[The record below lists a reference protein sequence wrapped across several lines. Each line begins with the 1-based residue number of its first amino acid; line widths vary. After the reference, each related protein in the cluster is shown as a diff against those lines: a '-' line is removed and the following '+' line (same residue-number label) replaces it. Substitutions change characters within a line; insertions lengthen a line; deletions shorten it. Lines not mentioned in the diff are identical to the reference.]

1 MLSKRWIKPVSSQQ
15 NVIIATL
22 VIIGLIGLYNRIITP
37 HRNYLQ
43 AAQKYEA
50 AADNLTKK
58 KQTIANN
65 LKIRKKELVGLKEQL
80 NSGFEML
87 FEPFEAKEF
96 FNNIQAVS
104 EEAGC
109 IMYSLTFTQADSK
122 SGTNDPNVNIYI
134 TTKGAKLT
142 VLGGYDNITALM
154 NKLQENSKCVRI
166 ESVKIYSDSSFP
178 DYLKCEMSVTIY
190 IMSRKEDRR
199 HET

>member
-22 VIIGLIGLYNRIITP
+22 VIIGMIGLYNRVITP

-43 AAQKYEA
+43 AAQKFEA

-65 LKIRKKELVGLKEQL
+65 LKIRKKELAGLEEQL

-87 FEPFEAKEF
+87 FESIEAKEF

-104 EEAGC
+104 EKTGC
-109 IMYSLTFTQADSK
+109 IMYSLTFSQTDSE
-122 SGTNDPNVNIYI
+122 SGINDPNANIHI
-134 TTKGAKLT
+134 TTKGAKVT
-142 VLGGYDNITALM
+142 ILGGYDNITALM

-190 IMSRKEDRR
+190 ITSRKEVRR

>member
-1 MLSKRWIKPVSSQQ
+1 MLPKRWIKPVRSQQ

-22 VIIGLIGLYNRIITP
+22 VIIAAIGLYNRVITP

-43 AAQKYEA
+43 AAQKYEE
-50 AADNLTKK
+50 AADNLAKK
-58 KQTIANN
+58 KQIITNN
-65 LKIRKKELVGLKEQL
+65 LKIRKKKFTDMEEQL

-96 FNNIQAVS
+96 FNNIQAVTK
-104 EEAGC
+104 EAGC
-109 IMYSLTFTQADSK
+109 IMYSLTFTQTDSE
-122 SGTNDPNVNIYI
+122 SGINDPNANIHI

-142 VLGGYDNITALM
+142 ILGGYDNITALM

-190 IMSRKEDRR
+190 ITSRKEVRR

>member
-22 VIIGLIGLYNRIITP
+22 VIIGMIGLYNRVITP

-43 AAQKYEA
+43 AAQKFEA

-65 LKIRKKELVGLKEQL
+65 LKIRKKELAGLEEQL

-87 FEPFEAKEF
+87 FESIEAKEF

-104 EEAGC
+104 EETGC
-109 IMYSLTFTQADSK
+109 IMYSLTFSQTDSE
-122 SGTNDPNVNIYI
+122 SGINDPNANIHI
-134 TTKGAKLT
+134 TTKGAKVT
-142 VLGGYDNITALM
+142 ILGGYDNITALM

-190 IMSRKEDRR
+190 ITSRKEVRR

>member
-1 MLSKRWIKPVSSQQ
+1 MLIKNWIKPVKSQQ
-15 NVIIATL
+15 NVIFATL
-22 VIIGLIGLYNRIITP
+22 VIIGAIGVYNRVISP

-43 AAQKYEA
+43 AAQRYEA

-58 KQTIANN
+58 KQTIENN
-65 LKIRKKELVGLKEQL
+65 LKIRKKKIESLEEKL

-96 FNNIQAVS
+96 FSNIQAVS

-109 IMYSLTFTQADSK
+109 VMHSVTFTQANLE
-122 SGTNDPNVNIYI
+122 SGIKDPNANIHI
-134 TTKGAKLT
+134 TAKGIKLT

-178 DYLKCEMSVTIY
+178 GYLKCDMSVTIY
-190 IMSRKEDRR
+190 IVSRKEDRR

>member
-15 NVIIATL
+15 NVIIVTL
-22 VIIGLIGLYNRIITP
+22 VIIGIIGLYNWVITP

-43 AAQKYEA
+43 AAQKYEV

-58 KQTIANN
+58 KQTIGNN
-65 LKIRKKELVGLKEQL
+65 LKIQEKKLVALKEQL
-80 NSGFEML
+80 NSDFEML
-87 FEPFEAKEF
+87 FESFEAKEF

-104 EEAGC
+104 EETGC
-109 IMYSLTFTQADSK
+109 IMYSLTFTQSDSE
-122 SGTNDPNVNIYI
+122 SGTNDPNANINI
-134 TTKGAKLT
+134 TTKGTKLT
-142 VLGGYDNITALM
+142 ILGGYDNITALM

-190 IMSRKEDRR
+190 ITSRKEDRR
-199 HET
+199 HEI

>member
-1 MLSKRWIKPVSSQQ
+1 MLLKRWIKPVGSQQ
-15 NVIIATL
+15 NVIFASL
-22 VIIGLIGLYNRIITP
+22 MIIGAIGVCNWIITP

-58 KQTIANN
+58 KQTIGNN
-65 LKIRKKELVGLKEQL
+65 LKIRKKELVSLEEKL

-109 IMYSLTFTQADSK
+109 IMHSVAFTQADSE
-122 SGTNDPNVNIYI
+122 SGIKDPNANVQI
-134 TTKGAKLT
+134 TTKGVKLI

-178 DYLKCEMSVTIY
+178 GYLKCDMSVTIY
-190 IMSRKEDRR
+190 IVSRKEDRR

>member
-22 VIIGLIGLYNRIITP
+22 VIIGMIGLYNRVITP

-65 LKIRKKELVGLKEQL
+65 LKIREKELVGLEEQL

-109 IMYSLTFTQADSK
+109 IMYSLTFTQADSE
-122 SGTNDPNVNIYI
+122 SVTNDPNANIHI

-142 VLGGYDNITALM
+142 ILGGYDNITALT

>member
-15 NVIIATL
+15 NVILATL
-22 VIIGLIGLYNRIITP
+22 VIIGAIGLYNWVIRP

-58 KQTIANN
+58 KQTIGNN
-65 LKIRKKELVGLKEQL
+65 LKIRKKEIESLEDKL
-80 NSGFEML
+80 NSGFEMF

-104 EEAGC
+104 EQAGC
-109 IMYSLTFTQADSK
+109 IMYSLTFARADSE
-122 SGTNDPNVNIYI
+122 SGTNDPNVNINI
-134 TTKGAKLT
+134 TTKGANLT
-142 VLGGYDNITALM
+142 VLGGYNDITALM

-178 DYLKCEMSVTIY
+178 DYLKCDMSVTIY
-190 IMSRKEDRR
+190 IISRKEDRR